1 MSIINLELLQKVIEL
16 INSQPSIYQQLN
28 SSELDKGIDL
38 IDIYSVY
45 GDVDQNIYEEP
56 GEIQFNFVMEQ
67 EQPFEEVKESIP
79 IQNTKKQTITLDYIK
94 NYDKCDQI
102 FRTIA
107 ETQGELEVF
116 LDRNQE
122 IYRQFKIWNDQLNYG
137 ELYSKDPKY
146 IEKIKFTL
154 ILLSEWLIA
163 VCYKSQVKKRILI
176 QTQTQPRVQYKAN
189 IFLEYI
195 YEPKKINESRRTS
208 EVKRQAIHEILLA
221 ATPDMAYVLSEGFII
236 SKLTNQ
242 LIAPIQGSYCKIK
255 DWLIAVRGVTNLNVK
270 EFQELLK
277 ISREYFSEQ
286 STI

>member
-1 MSIINLELLQKVIEL
+1 MSIINQELLQKAIQL

-28 SSELDKGIDL
+28 TTELDKGIDL

-56 GEIQFNFVMEQ
+56 GEIQFNFEMEQ
-67 EQPFEEVKESIP
+67 EQPYEEVKESIP
-79 IQNTKKQTITLDYIK
+79 PQNLKKSQITLDYIK
-94 NYDKCDQI
+94 NYDKCDQVY
-102 FRTIA
+102 RTIA

-116 LDRNQE
+116 LDRNQD
-122 IYRQFKIWNDQLNYG
+122 IYRSFKIWSDQLNYG

-195 YEPKKINESRRTS
+195 YEPKKSNESRRTS
-208 EVKRQAIHEILLA
+208 EVRRQTVHEILLA

-236 SKLTNQ
+236 QKLTNQ
-242 LIAPIQGSYCKIK
+242 LIAPIQGGYCKIK
-255 DWLIAVRGVTNLNVK
+255 DWLIAVRGVTNLNMK

>member
-1 MSIINLELLQKVIEL
+1 MSIINQELLQKVIQL

-28 SSELDKGIDL
+28 STELDKGIDL

-56 GEIQFNFVMEQ
+56 GEIQFNFEMEQ
-67 EQPFEEVKESIP
+67 EQPYEEVKESIP
-79 IQNTKKQTITLDYIK
+79 LQNTKKSQITLDQIK
-94 NYDKCDQI
+94 NYDKCDQVY
-102 FRTIA
+102 RTIA

-116 LDRNQE
+116 LDRNQD
-122 IYRQFKIWNDQLNYG
+122 IYRSFKIWSDQLNYG

-154 ILLSEWLIA
+154 ILLSEWLVA
-163 VCYKSQVKKRILI
+163 VCYKQQVKKRILI
-176 QTQTQPRVQYKAN
+176 QTQTQPRIQYKAN

-195 YEPKKINESRRTS
+195 YEPKKLSENRRTN
-208 EVKRQAIHEILLA
+208 EVRRQTVHEILLA

-242 LIAPIQGSYCKIK
+242 LIAPIQGGFCRIK
-255 DWLIAVRGVTNLNVK
+255 DWLIAVRGVTNLNMK

-286 STI
+286 RTI

>member
-1 MSIINLELLQKVIEL
+1 MSIINQELLQKVIQL
-16 INSQPSIYQQLN
+16 IDSQPSLYEQLN
-28 SSELDKGIDL
+28 TSELDKGIDL

-56 GEIQFNFVMEQ
+56 GEIQFNFEMEQ
-67 EQPFEEVKESIP
+67 EQPYEEVKESLP
-79 IQNTKKQTITLDYIK
+79 QQNQKKQTITLDYIR
-94 NYDKCDQI
+94 NYDKCDQAYRI
-102 FRTIA
+102 IA

-122 IYRQFKIWNDQLNYG
+122 IYRSFKIWSDQLNYG
-137 ELYSKDPKY
+137 ELYAKDPKY

-163 VCYKSQVKKRILI
+163 VCYQSQIKKRILI

-195 YEPKKINESRRTS
+195 YETRKFNENKRTN
-208 EVKRQAIHEILLA
+208 EVKRQTQHEILLA

-242 LIAPIQGSYCKIK
+242 LIAPIQGGYCRIK
-255 DWLIAVRGVTNLNVK
+255 DWLIAVRGIANLNIK

-277 ISREYFSEQ
+277 LSREYFSQQ